1 MELPDIQLETRLWKE
16 GYSYVFGL
24 DEVGRGPLAGPVVA
38 ACVCI
43 TNKEQ
48 VIDGVRDSKKISE
61 KNRIILNELIIEKST
76 AYGIGV
82 VSEKEI
88 DQLNIRQA
96 TKLAMIRAI
105 QYANEKFNII
115 PDYLIADGGINLIE
129 NYNMLSINKGDVMHY
144 SISAASIIAK
154 VYRDNIMKEYSI
166 KYPEYGFDKHVGY
179 GTKQHIDAIYKY
191 GVLDIHRKTFAPIS
205 KLVV

>member
-1 MELPDIQLETRLWKE
+1 MELPTIKLEKELWKK
-16 GYSYVFGL
+16 GFKSVVGM

-43 TNKEQ
+43 TKEDQ
-48 VIDGVRDSKKISE
+48 IVDGVRDSKKISE
-61 KNRIILNELIIEKST
+61 KKRIEIESKIRDIST
-76 AYGIGV
+76 GYGIGIA
-82 VSEKEI
+82 SEREI
-88 DQLNIRQA
+88 DRLNIRQA
-96 TKLAMIRAI
+96 TKLAMQRAI
-105 QYANEKFNII
+105 DNMISNFNIV
-115 PDYLIADGGINLIE
+115 PDYIIADGGVLLLD
-129 NYNMLSINKGDVMHY
+129 NYNMLSINKGDVLHY

>member
-43 TNKEQ
+43 TDREQ
-48 VIDGVRDSKKISE
+48 IIDGVRDSKKISE
-61 KNRIILNELIIEKST
+61 KKRIILNELIIEKST